1 MKKIALIT
9 GATGFVGAHLADY
22 LLDVVGLE
30 VHGTKRPRSRL
41 EFIKSN
47 VIYHEVDMMDYTG
60 ISAIIKEVKPDYI
73 FHLAAQSFVL
83 LSWKSPQSTL
93 MNNII
98 GNLNILEAV
107 KNEYPEAIIQVAGS
121 SEEYGQVLP
130 DEIPIKE
137 SVPLIPV
144 SPYGVSKV
152 SQDLLSRQYCKSYG
166 VKTVITRAFNHTGPG
181 RGEVFATS
189 SFAKQIAQIEKGKEP
204 IIHVGNLEAIR
215 DFTDVRD
222 TVRAYW
228 LAVNKC
234 DYGDVYNICTGN
246 GWAIGKMLEVLL
258 SHSDVEIKVQQDKDR
273 MRPSDL
279 PVLIGDA
286 SKFIKMTGW
295 KPEIEVSQ
303 TLADLLQYWRDKIQ

>member
-1 MKKIALIT
+1 MNKIALIT

-22 LLDVVGLE
+22 LLDIIGLE

-41 EFIKSN
+41 EFFKSN

-60 ISAIIKEVKPDYI
+60 ISSIIKEVKPDYI

-107 KNEYPEAIIQVAGS
+107 KNEHPEAIIQVAGS

-137 SVPLIPV
+137 STPLFPV

-152 SQDLLSRQYCKSYG
+152 CQDLLSRQYFKSYG
-166 VKTVITRAFNHTGPG
+166 VKAVVTRAFNHTGPG

-228 LAVNKC
+228 LAANKC

-246 GWAIGKMLEVLL
+246 GWTMSKMLEVLL
-258 SHSDVEIKVQQDKDR
+258 SHSDVEICVQQDKDR

-286 SKFIKMTGW
+286 GKFIKQTGW
-295 KPEIEVSQ
+295 KPEIPFDQ
-303 TLADLLQYWRDKIQ
+303 TMNDLLNYWRERV